1 MGLEKAMSVN
11 SDLENVVSLEKVRN
25 LKRWD
30 MLEDTEIEVEI
41 TTSPASS
48 ALHLGSCALK
58 KIPSA

>member
-1 MGLEKAMSVN
+1 
-11 SDLENVVSLEKVRN
+11 
-25 LKRWD
+25 